1 MSQKEIG
8 QLDMISSQLKMLL
21 IKAVR
26 YKKKKQEIAS
36 ARKENLHYQIEK
48 LIDAH
53 FKNNHL

>member
-1 MSQKEIG
+1 LSQKEIG

-53 FKNNHL
+53 FKK